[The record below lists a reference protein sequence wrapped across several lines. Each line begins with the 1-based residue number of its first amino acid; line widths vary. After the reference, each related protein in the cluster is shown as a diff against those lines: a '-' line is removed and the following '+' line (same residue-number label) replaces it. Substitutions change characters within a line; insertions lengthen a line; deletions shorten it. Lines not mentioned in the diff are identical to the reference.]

1 MIYLDSSA
9 LVKRYT
15 EEVGTNF
22 VQSILGTN
30 ELFATSKLTYPEI
43 LSALMRKVRS
53 GEIEKKTFHR
63 IVDKFDKDWDR
74 LLVLDFHNDLLIIIK
89 TLIENHPLKAADAIH
104 LSSAL
109 WLKLSSKVDVTF
121 VASDSNL
128 LKAAGVEKLQVM
140 NPLDEAK

>member
-15 EEVGTNF
+15 KEVGTDF
-22 VQSILGTN
+22 VKSILATDGLIT
-30 ELFATSKLTYPEI
+30 TSKLTYPEI

-53 GEIEKKTFHR
+53 GEIKKKTFNG
-63 IVDKFDKDWDR
+63 IVDKFDKDWEHI
-74 LLVLDFHNDLLIIIK
+74 LVLDFHNDLLPIVK
-89 TLIENHPLKAADAIH
+89 TLIEKHPLKAADAIH

-128 LKAAGVEKLQVM
+128 LKAAGAEKLQVM

>member
-15 EEVGTNF
+15 EEAGTDF
-22 VQSILGTN
+22 VKSILTTN
-30 ELFATSKLTYPEI
+30 GLITTSKLTYPEI

-53 GEIEKKTFHR
+53 GEIEKKTFNG
-63 IVDKFDKDWDR
+63 ILDKIDKDWDHI
-74 LLVLDFHNDLLIIIK
+74 LVLDFHNDLLPIVK
-89 TLIENHPLKAADAIH
+89 TLIEKHPLKAADAIH

-128 LKAAGVEKLQVM
+128 LKAAGAEKLQVM
-140 NPLDEAK
+140 NPLNEAK

>member
-9 LVKRYT
+9 LVKRYA
-15 EEVGTNF
+15 EEVGTDF
-22 VQSILGTN
+22 VKSILATDGLIT
-30 ELFATSKLTYPEI
+30 TSKLTYPEI

-53 GEIEKKTFHR
+53 GEIEKKTFNG
-63 IVDKFDKDWDR
+63 IVDKFDKDWGHI
-74 LLVLDFHNDLLIIIK
+74 LVLDFHNDLLPIVK
-89 TLIENHPLKAADAIH
+89 TLIEKHPLKAADAIH

-128 LKAAGVEKLQVM
+128 LKAAGAEKLQVM

>member
-15 EEVGTNF
+15 EEAGTDF
-22 VQSILGTN
+22 VKSILATDGLIT
-30 ELFATSKLTYPEI
+30 TSKLTYPEI

-53 GEIEKKTFHR
+53 GEIKKKTFHG
-63 IVDKFDKDWDR
+63 IVDKFHKDWDHI
-74 LLVLDFHNDLLIIIK
+74 LVLDFHNDLLPIVK
-89 TLIENHPLKAADAIH
+89 TLIEKHPLKAADAIH

-128 LKAAGVEKLQVM
+128 LKAAGAEKLQVM

>member
-15 EEVGTNF
+15 EEAGTDF
-22 VQSILGTN
+22 VKSILATSGLIT
-30 ELFATSKLTYPEI
+30 TSKLTYPEI

-53 GEIEKKTFHR
+53 GEIEKKTFNG
-63 IVDKFDKDWDR
+63 IVDKFDKDWDHI
-74 LLVLDFHNDLLIIIK
+74 LVLDFHNDLLPIVK
-89 TLIENHPLKAADAIH
+89 TLIEKHPLKAADAIH

-128 LKAAGVEKLQVM
+128 LKVAGAEKLQVM

>member
-15 EEVGTNF
+15 EEAGTDF
-22 VQSILGTN
+22 VKSILATSGLIT
-30 ELFATSKLTYPEI
+30 TSKLTYPEI

-53 GEIEKKTFHR
+53 GEIEKKTFNG
-63 IVDKFDKDWDR
+63 IVDKFDKDWDHI
-74 LLVLDFHNDLLIIIK
+74 LVLDFHNDLLPIVK
-89 TLIENHPLKAADAIH
+89 TLIEKHPLKAADAIH

-109 WLKLSSKVDVTF
+109 WLKLFSKADVTF

-128 LKAAGVEKLQVM
+128 LKAAEAEKLQVM

>member
-1 MIYLDSSA
+1 MIYFDSSA

-15 EEVGTNF
+15 EEAGTDF
-22 VQSILGTN
+22 VKSILATN
-30 ELFATSKLTYPEI
+30 GLITTSKLTYPEM
-43 LSALMRKVRS
+43 LSALMRKVRA
-53 GEIEKKTFHR
+53 GEIERKTFNG
-63 IVDKFDKDWDR
+63 IVDKFDKDWDHI
-74 LLVLDFHNDLLIIIK
+74 LVLDFHNDLLPIVKI
-89 TLIENHPLKAADAIH
+89 LIEKHPLKAADAIH

-128 LKAAGVEKLQVM
+128 LKAAAAEKLQVM

>member
-15 EEVGTNF
+15 EEAGTDS
-22 VQSILGTN
+22 VKSILATSGLIT
-30 ELFATSKLTYPEI
+30 TSKLTYPEI

-53 GEIEKKTFHR
+53 GEIEKKTFHG
-63 IVDKFDKDWDR
+63 IVDKFDKDWDHI
-74 LLVLDFHNDLLIIIK
+74 LVLDFHNDLLPIVK
-89 TLIENHPLKAADAIH
+89 TLIEKHPLKAADAIH

-109 WLKLSSKVDVTF
+109 WLKLSSKVAVTF

-128 LKAAGVEKLQVM
+128 VKAAEAEKLQVM
-140 NPLDEAK
+140 NPLDEVR